1 MKKTQALKSKKIIQT
16 WINKKIKEDK
26 KSGLSY
32 PVSLSIQE
40 SDSWKG
46 HWGVLIATDGD
57 ALDDL
62 YNDEGYYVDEV
73 EAKEF
78 GIKPGATGGNREQ
91 LQKFV
96 NKMMKFKSSDH
107 YLENDSYGVI
117 SYY

>member
-1 MKKTQALKSKKIIQT
+1 MKKTQAVRVKKIIQI
-16 WINKKIKEDK
+16 WINKKTKEYK

-32 PVSLSIQE
+32 PVSLSLNE
-40 SDSWKG
+40 SENWKG

-62 YNDEGYYVDEV
+62 YSDEGYYVGEV

-78 GIKPGATGGNREQ
+78 GIKAGATGGNREQ
-91 LQKFV
+91 LEKFV
-96 NKMMKFKSSDH
+96 NKMMKFKSKDH
-107 YLENDSYGVI
+107 YLENDGYGVI